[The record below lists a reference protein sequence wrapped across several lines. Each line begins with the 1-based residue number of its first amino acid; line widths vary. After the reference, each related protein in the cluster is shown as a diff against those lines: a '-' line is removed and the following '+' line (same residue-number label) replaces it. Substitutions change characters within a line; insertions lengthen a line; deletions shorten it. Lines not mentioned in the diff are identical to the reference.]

1 MNQHDLVSI
10 IIPAYKPD
18 FFETALSSALNQS
31 WPNCEV
37 IICDDSRDDTIRLI
51 CERYAHNTSTPVKYV
66 KNEKQLGEE
75 NNCLRCVR
83 EAQGKYVKFLYDDDI
98 LFEHCITRLVA
109 ALTSAP
115 NNRLATSRRLRVDE
129 YDQPLAD
136 IVATAAPFA
145 DDVIINGR
153 DVIAYF
159 ADNLVNFIGEPSVM
173 LCYRED
179 LVAFAE
185 GLFLLQGEA
194 MPFLADMTISLKLLA
209 QGDLAFV
216 AETLSAFRISGNQQ
230 SQLNQTRQAQV
241 TRTYTRMPIVIREL
255 GWYKGTPEQNQ
266 WVRVSPMD
274 TPDQFQQVNIH
285 HAMLTSAQQSLTHF
299 RSGKIRDWL
308 AARTLPSQYR
318 PLVDAFQQ
326 ARAIAQTLTV
336 FVFQQG
342 DNTTACEHTLR
353 SIAAYQGFGL
363 TLNPVVIC
371 DDQQSAPAGAPAL
384 VCPQTM
390 RATAVNQYL
399 TARPGDWML
408 CLEAGE
414 TLQSGGMLMFDLAL
428 DGAAG
433 CDAVY
438 GDEFYQS
445 ADGELIGSAF
455 RPDFN
460 LDLLLSYPSE
470 MARHW
475 IFRSST
481 VLALGGFN
489 TGYQQAWQFD
499 YIVRLIEQKGIQFAG
514 HLPEIFVIGHD
525 PIQVTQPEEL
535 AILTQHLHH
544 RGYPQGHV
552 EAPKPGL
559 YALRYH
565 HTQQPL
571 VSIIIPTKDQLS
583 MLIPCVTSLL
593 EKTTYRNYELLI
605 VDNNSE
611 TPEALQWLEGIA
623 TIDPERIRVLRYP
636 YPFNYSAINNMAA
649 REARGEYLVL
659 LNNDTAIIS
668 GGWLDSLLNHGLRPE
683 VGITGAKLLYP
694 TGKIQHAGV
703 VLGLRGPA
711 DHPFIGSDLERSGYM
726 NRLQVDQNYN
736 VVTAACLLIRKS
748 VYDQVGGLDEEKFK
762 VSYNDVDLCLKVREA
777 GYLTVWTPH
786 AMVMHEGSVSQNKV
800 DKTAQEKKR
809 IRFMGEQDAM
819 YEKWMPLIANDPAY
833 NPNLTL
839 DGEGFQFT
847 LGEHDTWQPLHWK
860 PLPRFITYP
869 LSEHPATQSRLV
881 LPLDRLKDAALAD
894 GQNAYRA
901 TPYAEIMRYAPD
913 ALILSRQCSPFLQEW
928 LQRLRKIA
936 PVFTVFDI
944 DEYLPALPA
953 QSPLREK
960 FPADL
965 QHALRATAASVDR
978 LVVASEVLA
987 ETCAGWNADIR
998 VAETRLDPVVWAGLS
1013 SLRGVGQK
1021 PRVGWIGSAERSAD
1035 LDVIYPLISQLADR
1049 VDWIFFGYCPPA
1061 LRPHVKE
1068 YHAAWASEVYAHKLA
1083 SLNLDLALAPLA
1095 DSLFNRNLST
1105 VRLLEY
1111 GACGIP
1117 VICSDNICYRN
1128 TLPVTRVTN
1137 SPKKWR
1143 DAIEMHLHDLPATW
1157 KQGDALQAWVQEHGM
1172 LRGENL
1178 LHHAR
1183 CWLPGN

>member
-1 MNQHDLVSI
+1 MNEHALVSI

-18 FFETALSSALNQS
+18 FFETALCSALNQS
-31 WPNCEV
+31 WPNCE
-37 IICDDSRDDTIRLI
+37 IIISDDSRDDTIRLI
-51 CERYAHNTSTPVKYV
+51 SERYAREAATPIKYF
-66 KNEKQLGEE
+66 KNETALGEE
-75 NNCLRCVR
+75 NNTLRCVR
-83 EAQGKYVKFLYDDDI
+83 EAQGHYIKFLYDDDI
-98 LFEHCITRLVA
+98 LFEHCITRLVN
-109 ALTSAP
+109 ALESAP
-115 NNRLATSRRLRVDE
+115 GNRLATSRRLRVDE
-129 YDQPLAD
+129 YDKPLAD

-145 DDVIINGR
+145 EDVILDGR

-159 ADNLVNFIGEPSVM
+159 ADTLVNFIGEPSVI
-173 LCYRED
+173 LCYRDD
-179 LVAFAE
+179 LLAFGE
-185 GLFLLQGEA
+185 GLFLLKGEA

-209 QGDLAFV
+209 LGNLAFV

-230 SQLNQTRQAQV
+230 SQLNQTRQDQV

-255 GWYKGTPEQNQ
+255 GWYKGDTEQNQ
-266 WVRVSPMD
+266 WVNVAPMHAP
-274 TPDQFQQVNIH
+274 TQFSQQNLH
-285 HAMLTSAQQSLTHF
+285 HAMLLSAQRSLTHF
-299 RSGKIRDWL
+299 RSGKIHEWL
-308 AARTLPSQYR
+308 AGRTLPAQYR
-318 PLVDAFQQ
+318 PLVEAFQE
-326 ARAIAQTLTV
+326 ARGTTQTLTV
-336 FVFQQG
+336 FVFQPG
-342 DNTTACEHTLR
+342 NNTAACEKTLA
-353 SIAAYQGFGL
+353 SIAAYQSVGL
-363 TLNPVVIC
+363 TISPVVIC
-371 DDQQSAPAGAPAL
+371 ENPQAAPATAPTLICPYAL
-384 VCPQTM
+384 
-390 RATAVNQYL
+390 RATAVNQYIA
-399 TARPGDWML
+399 ARPGDWLL
-408 CLEAGE
+408 CLDAGE
-414 TLQSGGMLMFDLAL
+414 TLQSSGMLMFDLAL
-428 DGAAG
+428 DSAAG

-438 GDEFYQS
+438 GDAFYQA
-445 ADGELIGSAF
+445 ADGELTGSAF

-475 IFRSST
+475 IFRSAT
-481 VLALGGFN
+481 LLELGGFN
-489 TGYQQAWQFD
+489 TEYQQAWQFD

-514 HLPEIFVIGHD
+514 HLPEIFVIAQD
-525 PIQVTQPEEL
+525 PQQMTQAEEV
-535 AILTQHLHH
+535 AILTRHLHH
-544 RGYPQGHV
+544 RGYPQGRV

-559 YALRYH
+559 YALRYQH
-565 HTQQPL
+565 EQQPL

-593 EKTTYRNYELLI
+593 EKTRYANYELLI

-611 TPEALQWLEGIA
+611 TPEALQWLEGLS
-623 TIDPERIRVLRYP
+623 TIDPQRIRVLRYP

-668 GGWLDSLLNHGLRPE
+668 ANWLDNLLNHGLRPE

-694 TGKIQHAGV
+694 TSKVQHAGV

-711 DHPFIGSDLERSGYM
+711 DHPFIGSESERSGYM

-809 IRFMGEQDAM
+809 IRFIGEQDAM
-819 YEKWMPLIANDPAY
+819 YEKWMPLIASDPAY

-839 DGEGFQFT
+839 EGEGFQFT

-869 LSEHPATQSRLV
+869 LSDHQETQQRLV
-881 LPLDRLKDAALAD
+881 QPLDRLKAAALAD

-901 TPYAEIMRYAPD
+901 TSFAEIVRYAPD

-928 LQRLRKIA
+928 LQRLRKVTQ
-936 PVFTVFDI
+936 VFTVFDI

-953 QSPLREK
+953 KSPLREK
-960 FPADL
+960 FPADF
-965 QHALRATAASVDR
+965 QQVLRGTVASADR
-978 LVVASEVLA
+978 LVVASDVLA
-987 ETCAGWNADIR
+987 ETCAGWNHDIR
-998 VAETRLDPVVWAGLS
+998 VVPTRLDPAQWARLT
-1013 SLRGVGQK
+1013 SLRGIGQK
-1021 PRVGWIGSAERSAD
+1021 PRVGWVGSAERSAD

-1061 LRPHVKE
+1061 LRPYLKE
-1068 YHAAWASEVYAHKLA
+1068 YHASWSSEVYAQRLA

-1095 DSLFNRNLST
+1095 DNLFNRNLSPL
-1105 VRLLEY
+1105 RLLEY
-1111 GACGIP
+1111 GACGYA

-1128 TLPVTRVTN
+1128 DLPVTRVA
-1137 SPKKWR
+1137 SSAKKWR
-1143 DAIEMHLHDLPATW
+1143 EAIEMHLHDLPATW
-1157 KQGDALQAWVQEHGM
+1157 KQGDALQAWVREHGM

-1178 LHHAR
+1178 LQHAR
-1183 CWLPGN
+1183 SWLPDA